1 MAIGTGAEIDFF
13 GTQDTV
19 SGTTAAVANNGFSAT
34 GDISAWTNDDDAR
47 QASIT
52 LTGTFAVA
60 PTLGTYVN
68 LYARLMNVDG
78 TSDNPV
84 PSVSFLHTCLGSFP
98 VDDVTSSQV
107 ITLDI
112 PLPNAYTS
120 QVYEFYI
127 ENKSGQSLNSG
138 WTLKVTPKAAGP
150 HA

>member
-1 MAIGTGAEIDFF
+1 MAISTGAEIDFF

-19 SGTTAAVANNGFSAT
+19 TGTTSAVANNGFSAT
-34 GDISAWTNDDDAR
+34 ADINQWTNDDDAR
-47 QASIT
+47 VASVT
-52 LTGTFAVA
+52 FTGTFAVA

-78 TSDNPV
+78 TSDAPV
-84 PSVSFLHTCLGSFP
+84 PSASFLHYCLGSFP
-98 VDDVTSSQV
+98 VDGIATSQV
-107 ITLDI
+107 VTIEV

-138 WTLKVTPKAAGP
+138 WTMKVTPKAAGP